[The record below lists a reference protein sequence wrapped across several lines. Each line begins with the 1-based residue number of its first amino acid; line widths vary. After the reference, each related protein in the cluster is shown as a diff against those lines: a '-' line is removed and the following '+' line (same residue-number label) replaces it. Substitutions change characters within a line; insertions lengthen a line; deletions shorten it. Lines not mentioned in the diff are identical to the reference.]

1 MKFFFGLVNQAD
13 VLLMRFMHLLLEIF
27 EKRIFSLF
35 KRFLFH
41 IHQLISMIN
50 RILSKSIAF
59 VFTLFFSISRAQ
71 LPGIADVQTSSKACC
86 RIKQVDIDSNFSYS
100 SIAGVARSEFK
111 TKIQPNPFSQSF
123 IINTFLPS
131 AQPLKIQLLDMN
143 GSLIRYKSFNGL
155 PGDNR
160 IEFAD
165 LGNLQAGVYMVRIIR
180 LDSVTEQRIIKAR
193 Q

>member
-1 MKFFFGLVNQAD
+1 
-13 VLLMRFMHLLLEIF
+13 MRNPI
-27 EKRIFSLF
+27 LF
-35 KRFLFH
+35 K
-41 IHQLISMIN
+41 STA
-50 RILSKSIAF
+50 IAIA
-59 VFTLFFSISRAQ
+59 FTLFFSISRAQ
-71 LPGIADVQTSSKACC
+71 LPGIADVIQTTSKTYYH
-86 RIKQVDIDSNFSYS
+86 IKQVGIEGKFSYG
-100 SIAGVARSEFK
+100 SIAGVAGSEFK

-131 AQPLKIQLLDMN
+131 AQPLKVQLLDMN
-143 GSLIRYKSFNGL
+143 GSLVRYKSFNGQ

-180 LDSVTEQRIIKAR
+180 LDSVTEQKIIKAR